1 MKTKYYI
8 VAAHIFIQ
16 LLYTSL
22 VFKELINTGYASHYI
37 LTFSLNLAFAMG
49 LHLIIS
55 LLIILIHG
63 LNKRNDLVKANL
75 LGIGL
80 AMLIGGSFC
89 FMAPNLI

>member
-1 MKTKYYI
+1 MKAKYSI
-8 VAAHIFIQ
+8 ILAHMVTQLVYSALIFKD
-16 LLYTSL
+16 LLD
-22 VFKELINTGYASHYI
+22 TGYASHYI

-55 LLIILIHG
+55 LLIILI
-63 LNKRNDLVKANL
+63 LALIRRNDLVKANL

-89 FMAPNLI
+89 LMAPNLI

>member
-1 MKTKYYI
+1 MKTKYYV

-16 LLYTSL
+16 LLYTCL
-22 VFKELINTGYASHYI
+22 VFKELINTGYASHSI

-49 LHLIIS
+49 LHLVIS
-55 LLIILIHG
+55 LLIILVHG
-63 LNKRNDLVKANL
+63 TNGRNDLVKANL

-89 FMAPNLI
+89 LMAPNLI

>member
-1 MKTKYYI
+1 MKTKYYV

-16 LLYTSL
+16 LLYSAL
-22 VFKELINTGYASHYI
+22 IFKDLLDTGYASHYI
-37 LTFSLNLAFAMG
+37 LTFSLNLAFAMA

-55 LLIILIHG
+55 LLIILICA
-63 LNKRNDLVKANL
+63 LIKRNDLVKANL

-89 FMAPNLI
+89 LMAPNLI

>member
-1 MKTKYYI
+1 MKTKYYV

-49 LHLIIS
+49 LHLIIT
-55 LLIILIHG
+55 LLIILVYGTIG
-63 LNKRNDLVKANL
+63 RNDLVKANL

-89 FMAPNLI
+89 LMAPNLI